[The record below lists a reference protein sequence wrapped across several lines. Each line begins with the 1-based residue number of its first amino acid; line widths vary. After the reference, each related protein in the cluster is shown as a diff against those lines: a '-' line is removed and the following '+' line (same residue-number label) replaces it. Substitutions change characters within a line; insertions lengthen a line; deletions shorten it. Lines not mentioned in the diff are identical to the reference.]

1 MWWGLSAERGLWD
14 FSFLCCSLVGLMF
27 LILIESGSLTRGLTE
42 HALIRELKADAAAS
56 CAVVVVLG
64 PEESLL
70 LGLLITQGSLDAAEC
85 CRPRLADWLTA
96 GVSCGSVSSTGGRL
110 RADLVVL
117 SEADEPLSAGLP
129 VFDDDEDDS
138 SLTFGLRGLSDD
150 SLEEG
155 VSVSSWS
162 NRRFILAISSTLF
175 LGLFKPTGPE

>member
-1 MWWGLSAERGLWD
+1 
-14 FSFLCCSLVGLMF
+14 MF
-27 LILIESGSLTRGLTE
+27 LILMESGSLTRGLTE

-70 LGLLITQGSLDAAEC
+70 LGLLITQDSLDAAEC

-96 GVSCGSVSSTGGRL
+96 GVSCGSVSSTGRRL

-117 SEADEPLSAGLP
+117 SEADEPLSAAFP
-129 VFDDDEDDS
+129 VFDDDDDS
-138 SLTFGLRGLSDD
+138 SFTFGLRGLSDD

>member
-1 MWWGLSAERGLWD
+1 
-14 FSFLCCSLVGLMF
+14 MF

-56 CAVVVVLG
+56 CVVVVVLG

-70 LGLLITQGSLDAAEC
+70 LGLLITQDSLDAAEC

-117 SEADEPLSAGLP
+117 SEADEPLSAAFP
-129 VFDDDEDDS
+129 VFDDDDDS
-138 SLTFGLRGLSDD
+138 SFTFGLRGLSED